1 MTSDDQTLQSH
12 WNDTS
17 ALVERWIEDRRELLV
32 EYCDLTEVTDFSD
45 AALNHE
51 EKLEKFCEL
60 MVDDV
65 SVGHFEIFIKLNE
78 SATLFDNNEGIELS
92 QPLLAKIQ
100 ITTDQILNFNDKYST
115 TKDLETLIIDLASL
129 GEVFVQ
135 RFADEDT
142 LIDVLHSENVAKLI
156 GEGS

>member
-1 MTSDDQTLQSH
+1 MALDSQTLEAH
-12 WNDTS
+12 WNEAS

-51 EKLEKFCEL
+51 AKLEEFCEL
-60 MVDDV
+60 IVDYV
-65 SVGHFEIFIKLNE
+65 SFGHFEIFIKLNE
-78 SATLFDNNEGIELS
+78 SATLFANEEGVGLS
-92 QPLLAKIQ
+92 QPILAKIQ
-100 ITTDQILNFNDKYST
+100 ITTDQILNFNDKYTT

-142 LIDVLHSENVAKLI
+142 LIDVLHSDNVTKLI
-156 GEGS
+156 GDGS

>member
-60 MVDDV
+60 MVDYV

>member
-60 MVDDV
+60 MVDYV

-156 GEGS
+156 GEGF